1 MQTGLWLKSMYLVFS
16 VLVGSAVAFAGTPAT
31 CQCGKPTAESYK
43 WNFSKEASQILGQVQ
58 SDAYKVRDSAAEFEA
73 DYREAAEIGWQS
85 EGNLLERLRYQVNQ
99 MDAHTCRLRTIE
111 HMADGEQQ
119 ARIKR
124 ILPQMIVVTDETQS
138 AIRLFNNNHEDLWAP
153 RYDQYAVALYDSAN
167 RINHDL
173 QNGGWEYMAARHQ
186 ASQTSKS

>member
-1 MQTGLWLKSMYLVFS
+1 V
-16 VLVGSAVAFAGTPAT
+16 FAGTPAT
-31 CQCGKPTAESYK
+31 CPCGKPTAESYK

-99 MDAHTCRLRTIE
+99 MDAHICRLRTIE

-119 ARIKR
+119 ATIKR

-173 QNGGWEYMAARHQ
+173 QNGGWEYMAACHQ